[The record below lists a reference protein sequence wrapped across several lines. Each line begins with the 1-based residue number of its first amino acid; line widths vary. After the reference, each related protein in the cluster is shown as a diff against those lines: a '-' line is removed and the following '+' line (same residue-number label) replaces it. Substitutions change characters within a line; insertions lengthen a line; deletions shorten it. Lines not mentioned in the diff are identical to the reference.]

1 MNIAHSFRARVGIL
15 LGALALMSLA
25 AIPLIG
31 TAQDTRP
38 SGQLSEEWLLSEG
51 EHIWNT
57 VCIACHQPDGKGIE
71 GIYLPINGNPLVT
84 TEDPTYLVSTI
95 LTGRGGMP
103 TFANIYTDEEI
114 AAVATYLRQ
123 AWEHDAGAVDA
134 VFVSEVRA
142 EVIAQPEAS
151 PTPIGQ
157 RPGGIDTSTPVATPE
172 D

>member
-1 MNIAHSFRARVGIL
+1 SRPPGCRSRNCTRACCRANPARHRNLERKGERMNIAHSFRARVGIL

-38 SGQLSEEWLLSEG
+38 SGQLSEEWRLSEG

-57 VCIACHQPDGKGIE
+57 VCIACHQPAGKGIE
-71 GIYLPINGNPLVT
+71 GIYLPLNGSPLVT

-103 TFANIYTDEEI
+103 RF
-114 AAVATYLRQ
+114 
-123 AWEHDAGAVDA
+123 
-134 VFVSEVRA
+134 
-142 EVIAQPEAS
+142 
-151 PTPIGQ
+151 
-157 RPGGIDTSTPVATPE
+157 
-172 D
+172 